1 MSIYKKTGRQTYAY
15 DFRIQGRRF
24 SGDTGTSSKREA
36 TRIEAERKQ
45 AAVLIIAQ
53 EAAFHADKMTFS
65 IAASRWFEEVG
76 KHAKDVD
83 TVLRNIGWLEKHI
96 GAATDL
102 TDITDSIIA
111 SLVARRRGERVRRI
125 IKNGKVREGDLVSN
139 ATVNRTCTQPLR
151 EIIMRAKKVWKVHV
165 ADVDFGKHML
175 REPKER
181 VREATAGEEDAIMSQ
196 LARGYDAAVQFAF
209 LTGCRRME
217 ILGLEWS
224 HVDFFSRRFTV
235 TGKGNKVRTI
245 PMSDAVHA
253 LLWAEKDH
261 HPTVVFT
268 YAAARANKP
277 MGLERGKRYPLT
289 EAGLKSAM
297 RRAIPNAGVENFR
310 FHDMR
315 HTAATRILR
324 ASNLKVAQ
332 RILGHSDI
340 STTTKYAHALDDDLR
355 AAMNAAT
362 ARATE
367 NATSINDSVDKSK
380 KSKEE

>member
-1 MSIYKKTGRQTYAY
+1 
-15 DFRIQGRRF
+15 
-24 SGDTGTSSKREA
+24 
-36 TRIEAERKQ
+36 
-45 AAVLIIAQ
+45 
-53 EAAFHADKMTFS
+53 
-65 IAASRWFEEVG
+65 
-76 KHAKDVD
+76 
-83 TVLRNIGWLEKHI
+83 
-96 GAATDL
+96 
-102 TDITDSIIA
+102 
-111 SLVARRRGERVRRI
+111 
-125 IKNGKVREGDLVSN
+125 
-139 ATVNRTCTQPLR
+139 
-151 EIIMRAKKVWKVHV
+151 
-165 ADVDFGKHML
+165 
-175 REPKER
+175 
-181 VREATAGEEDAIMSQ
+181 MSQ

-261 HPTVVFT
+261 HPNVVFT

-367 NATSINDSVDKSK
+367 NATSINESVGKYK
-380 KSKEE
+380 KSNGE